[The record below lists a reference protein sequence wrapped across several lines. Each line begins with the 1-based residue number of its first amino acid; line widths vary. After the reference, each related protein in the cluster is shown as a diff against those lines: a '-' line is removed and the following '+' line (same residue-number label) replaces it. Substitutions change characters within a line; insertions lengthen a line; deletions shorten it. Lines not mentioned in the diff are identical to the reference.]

1 MRQQKREEARKTA
14 LDRLVEKLEA
24 HADEILDTYLMAI
37 RGGDWRAAEAL
48 YDRVYGTSTQRHEVE
63 ASRGPI
69 PQAEL
74 ATWSNEKIEQ
84 RLKELEAE
92 SEEDG

>member
-1 MRQQKREEARKTA
+1 MRTNEIRRQKREEARKTV

-24 HADEILDTYLMAI
+24 HADEILDTYLEAI

-48 YDRVYGTSTQRHEVE
+48 YDRVYDKSKQRHEVA
-63 ASRGPI
+63 ASAGPI

-74 ATWSNEKIEQ
+74 ATW
-84 RLKELEAE
+84 
-92 SEEDG
+92 

>member
-1 MRQQKREEARKTA
+1 M
-14 LDRLVEKLEA
+14 EKLEA

-37 RGGDWRAAEAL
+37 RGGDRRAAEAL
-48 YDRVYGTSTQRHEVE
+48 YDRVYGKSKQRHEVE

-74 ATWSNEKIEQ
+74 DTWSDE
-84 RLKELEAE
+84 R
-92 SEEDG
+92 SPSGSRS